1 MAAFVGSEQ
10 DDMAVNDAVFKGQY
24 QLVFISPESLIR
36 NLRWR
41 EMLRSDVYQQNLVG
55 LAIDEAHCVTKW
67 YVILLFVLYFL
78 SLSLVASFPLILS
91 HSFYLIFL
99 HAYEIKSGSKA
110 NGMATLFGL
119 PIYSWIFILQ
129 GRLLQ
134 TRILNVGGGSES
146 HPPQSTNNGT
156 YCHSQS
162 ENS

>member
-78 SLSLVASFPLILS
+78 SLSLVASFPR
-91 HSFYLIFL
+91 FYLTAF
-99 HAYEIKSGSKA
+99 
-110 NGMATLFGL
+110 T
-119 PIYSWIFILQ
+119 
-129 GRLLQ
+129 
-134 TRILNVGGGSES
+134 
-146 HPPQSTNNGT
+146 
-156 YCHSQS
+156 
-162 ENS
+162 

>member
-10 DDMAVNDAVFKGQY
+10 DDMAVNDAIFKGRY

-41 EMLRSDVYQQNLVG
+41 EMLQSNVYQQNLVG

-78 SLSLVASFPLILS
+78 SLSLVASFPPILS
-91 HSFYLIFL
+91 HSFHLIFL

-110 NGMATLFGL
+110 NAMAILFLHYLDYLFIVG
-119 PIYSWIFILQ
+119 YSFYRGDFFRREFSMLGEVRSLI
-129 GRLLQ
+129 
-134 TRILNVGGGSES
+134 
-146 HPPQSTNNGT
+146 PPK
-156 YCHSQS
+156 Y
-162 ENS
+162 E